1 MTRALVIDPGEVRE
15 QGTIA
20 FASIPVNRYDT
31 PLADERLRYGDEQLV
46 ATLRSMLV
54 VREVETML
62 GAIKRG
68 EEYHGFSCEY
78 RGPAHLSV
86 GQEAA
91 AVGQALAL
99 TLDDHTYGSHRSHG
113 EILARGLRAVDAWPE
128 AELDALLELLG
139 GGDTGREQARA
150 LFVYGAIAEI
160 FGRSTGFN
168 RGVGGSMHA
177 FLPALGIYPNNAIVG
192 GAAPIAAGAG
202 LYKRVQRKPG
212 VAVANVGDGSSA
224 CGIVWEAMNFAAMR
238 QFRTLWDERHRGG
251 LPVLFFF
258 VNNFY
263 AMGGQPIGET
273 MGYDHLARIGAA
285 VDPEN
290 MHAEVVD
297 GTRPLAVA
305 DAVARAKELL
315 RAGEG
320 PVLLDCQCY
329 RFSGHS
335 PSDAGSYR
343 TREEVAL
350 WQKVDPVPRFRDE
363 LVSGGV
369 IDPSDADALE
379 RDAAELVLRAARL
392 AADERV
398 SPRLTVAEIE
408 RLTFTNGEDDGSSA
422 PPGETLVPIDEAPRV
437 RQLREKPRDAIQLR
451 EALFEAVAE
460 RAALDDR
467 LVIYGEEN
475 RDWGGAFGVYRG
487 LTELLPYRR
496 LFNTAISEGA
506 IVGTAVGYAL
516 EGGRALVEL
525 MYADFMGRAGD
536 ELFNQLAKWTAMSG
550 GLLRVPVVVRVSVG
564 SAYGAQ
570 HSQDWTS
577 LVAHVPGLKVV
588 YPVTPYDAKGL
599 LTAALASD
607 DPVVVFESQRLY
619 SLTGEVPAGRV
630 HVPIGEPRV
639 VREGNA
645 ATILTIGPTLHR
657 ALAAAEEVDAEVIDA
672 RTIVPL
678 NLEPIVESVR
688 RTGRLLV
695 ASDATRRGSFAYTLA
710 AEVQRA
716 AFDHLDAPVLVVG
729 SPDCITPPAELED
742 DYFPSA
748 QRIAD
753 TVRRWP

>member
-1 MTRALVIDPGEVRE
+1 MTRALLIDPVEARGRGEV
-15 QGTIA
+15 A
-20 FASIPVNRYDT
+20 FASVAVNRYETPIAEERKRHGAARLVDT
-31 PLADERLRYGDEQLV
+31 W
-46 ATLRSMLV
+46 RSMLLI
-54 VREVETML
+54 REIETML
-62 GAIKRG
+62 GQIKRG
-68 EEYHGFSCEY
+68 EEYHGFTCGY

-91 AVGQALAL
+91 AAGQALAL
-99 TLDDHTYGSHRSHG
+99 ALDDHTYGSHRSHG
-113 EILARGLRAVDAWPE
+113 EIVARGMGAVDTWPE
-128 AELDALLELLG
+128 EELDALVPILGPGAHERERARELFL
-139 GGDTGREQARA
+139 
-150 LFVYGAIAEI
+150 YGLVAEI
-160 FGRSTGFN
+160 FGRATGFN

-202 LYKRVQRKPG
+202 LYKRVRCAPG
-212 VAVANVGDGSSA
+212 IAVANIGDGSSA
-224 CGIVWEAMNFAAMR
+224 CGVVWEAMNFAGMR

-273 MGYDHLARIGAA
+273 MGYEHLARIGAA
-285 VDPEN
+285 VNPES

-305 DAVARAKELL
+305 DAVARAKDLIA
-315 RAGEG
+315 RGEG

-335 PSDAGSYR
+335 PSDASSYR

-350 WQKVDPVPRFRDE
+350 WQEVDPVPRFR
-363 LVSGGV
+363 
-369 IDPSDADALE
+369 
-379 RDAAELVLRAARL
+379 AELVAADVLDDREADRMEEEAAALVLRVARL
-392 AADERV
+392 AADEQV
-398 SPRLTVAEIE
+398 SPRLPVAEIE
-408 RLTFTNGEDDGSSA
+408 RLTYTDGEDDGADA
-422 PPGETLVPIDEAPRV
+422 PPGETLVPLDEAPRLQ
-437 RQLREKPRDAIQLR
+437 QLRSKPRTEIQLR
-451 EALFEAVAE
+451 EALLEAIAD
-460 RAALDDR
+460 RAARDDR

-487 LTELLPYRR
+487 LTELLPYHR
-496 LFNTAISEGA
+496 LFNTAISEAA
-506 IVGTAVGYAL
+506 IVGTAVGYAV

-536 ELFNQLAKWTAMSG
+536 EIFNQLAKWTAMSG
-550 GLLRVPVVVRVSVG
+550 GLLRVPVVLRVSVG

-577 LVAHVPGLKVV
+577 LVAHIPGLKVV

-599 LTAALASD
+599 MTSALAQD

-619 SLTGEVPAGRV
+619 SVTGDVPLGTVRV
-630 HVPIGEPRV
+630 RIGEPRV
-639 VREGNA
+639 VREGRT
-645 ATILTIGPTLHR
+645 ATLLTIGPTLYR
-657 ALAAAEEVDAEVIDA
+657 ALEAADELDAEVIDA

-678 NLEPIVESVR
+678 ELDAIVASVR
-688 RTGRLLV
+688 KTGRLLV
-695 ASDATRRGSFAYTLA
+695 ASDATQRGSFANTIA
-710 AEVQRA
+710 AEVQRE

-729 SPDCITPPAELED
+729 SPDCITPAAEMED

-748 QRIAD
+748 RRLVHA
-753 TVRRWP
+753 VRNWP